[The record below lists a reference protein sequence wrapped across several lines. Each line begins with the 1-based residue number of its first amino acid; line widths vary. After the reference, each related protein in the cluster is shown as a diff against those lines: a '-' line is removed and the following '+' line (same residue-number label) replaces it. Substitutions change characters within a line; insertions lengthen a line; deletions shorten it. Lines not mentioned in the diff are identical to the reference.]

1 MLSWLKY
8 CVAIIGRAFLTMAAL
23 VVAVAFGIAVQHQF
37 GGSFWVHARFP
48 AFCRF
53 PLRLALVLHRSKAL
67 YRSQYFQ
74 ASARAARPGKPAK
87 RPIPRNTAHQADLVT
102 GLLTPLVGSAANKR
116 RWTSRW

>member
-67 YRSQYFQ
+67 E
-74 ASARAARPGKPAK
+74 KV
-87 RPIPRNTAHQADLVT
+87 PIPVLPGQRACSASRQAGEEADSEEYCTSSRFSNRLADT
-102 GLLTPLVGSAANKR
+102 PRGLRGK
-116 RWTSRW
+116 